1 MKTRIIA
8 FVTVMVW
15 LVGGSAWAQ
24 QSVEQSPGYFPL
36 EELTMFAE
44 GGVEIEVDLKG
55 PMIQMMAAA
64 AQEQEPEFGELASQ
78 LQRIRVRVGTLRGDD
93 RAGVGAEFD
102 HAIRQLEAAGWQSM
116 VRVDQEDEFVRVFVK
131 QGTEKIQGLTVLVND
146 GFEDG
151 ILVNIV
157 GDLDPQLVGKM
168 IGSLDSLP
176 DLDELG
182 IDINQGE

>member
-1 MKTRIIA
+1 MIA
-8 FVTVMVW
+8 IVTVIVW

-24 QSVEQSPGYFPL
+24 QSVEQAPGYFPL
-36 EELTMFAE
+36 EELALFAE

-64 AQEQEPEFGELASQ
+64 AEEQEPEFGELASQ

-93 RAGVGAEFD
+93 KAGVKAEFYR
-102 HAIRQLEAAGWQSM
+102 AIRQLEAAGWESM
-116 VRVDQEDEFVRVFVK
+116 VRVDEEDEFVRVFVK
-131 QGTEKIQGLTVLVND
+131 QGTERIQGLTVLVNE
-146 GFEDG
+146 GFEEG
-151 ILVNIV
+151 VLVNIV

-168 IGSLDSLP
+168 IGSMDSLP

-182 IDINQGE
+182 IDIGQDD